1 MEVRMQRQRLAA
13 LILAAGKS
21 TRMKSARSK
30 VLHNLAGRPV
40 LAYTIDAAKGAGAK
54 PVKVVVAPFQTDIKA
69 YLDEV
74 EVDFVLQ
81 KEQLGTAHAV
91 MVAER
96 AFVGFDGDIL
106 ILCGDVP
113 LARPESLREFVD
125 AVRAKRAVLGVLSMA
140 PSNPAGYGRI
150 VRDLDGSV
158 IKIVEEKEAS
168 PKEKTIREVNSGI
181 ILANREWLFSSLK
194 KVSNA
199 NAKGEYYLTDL
210 VGIALKEGVGVVAHR
225 CEPAED
231 FHGINTR
238 VELARAAEH
247 MRERINKSLML
258 AGAGLIDY
266 RHTYVDFGVHIGQD
280 TSVLPF
286 TFILG
291 NTKIGSGCTIENGVV
306 IRDAIVGNGVH
317 IKANSVIEGSKISD
331 GAVVGPFA
339 RVRPGSKVGAGARIG
354 NFVEL
359 KKCEMK
365 AGAKAGHLSYL
376 GDAVVG
382 AHANIGCGTITC
394 NYDGREKHMTVIGDG
409 VFVGSDTQFVAP
421 VRIGRGAVIGAGS
434 TITRDVPPSALAL
447 SRSEQKTVKGY
458 AERKRKSHKSR
469 KR

>member
-1 MEVRMQRQRLAA
+1 MQRQRLAA

-54 PVKVVVAPFQTDIKA
+54 PVKVVVAPFQADIKA
-69 YLDEV
+69 YLDEIG
-74 EVDFVLQ
+74 VDFVLQ

-91 MVAER
+91 MVAEK
-96 AFVGFDGDIL
+96 AFVGFNGDIL

-125 AVRAKRAVLGVLSMA
+125 AVRARHATLGILSMS
-140 PSNPAGYGRI
+140 PPNPAGYGRI
-150 VRDLDGSV
+150 VRDLDDSV
-158 IKIVEEKEAS
+158 IKIVEEKDAS

-194 KVSNA
+194 KVGNS

-286 TFILG
+286 TFVLG

-331 GAVVGPFA
+331 GAVLGPFA
-339 RVRPGSKVGAGARIG
+339 RVRPGSKVGTGARIG

-394 NYDGREKHMTVIGDG
+394 NYDGREKHMTMIGDE

-434 TITRDVPPSALAL
+434 TITRNVPSNALAL

-458 AERKRKSHKSR
+458 AERKRKLHKSR